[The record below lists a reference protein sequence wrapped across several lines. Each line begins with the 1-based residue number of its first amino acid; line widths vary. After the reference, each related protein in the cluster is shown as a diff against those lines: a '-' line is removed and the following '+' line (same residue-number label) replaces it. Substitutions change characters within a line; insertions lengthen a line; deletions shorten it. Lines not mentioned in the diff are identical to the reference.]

1 MSMVVLDGLRSR
13 PGLPCLRAAVDA
25 YLFHC
30 SVMRLFPFHA
40 VQVGWVEPLRD
51 PTRRRHGVAML
62 GLVNTRPNLQVSRR
76 KTWITATSAAM
87 TIIRTPQDAAR
98 PAHRRAAPDA
108 PRRDRR
114 LSPY

>member
-30 SVMRLFPFHA
+30 SVRRLFPFHA

-62 GLVNTRPNLQVSRR
+62 GLVNTRPNLQTHAATL
-76 KTWITATSAAM
+76 KTL
-87 TIIRTPQDAAR
+87 QDAAR
-98 PAHRRAAPDA
+98 PAHRRASPDA
-108 PRRDRR
+108 PRRGRR